1 MHEMPVT
8 QSVLEIALRHAES
21 AGAQH
26 ITDIYL
32 VIGQLSSF
40 VDDAIQFYWDIISA
54 GTIAQGATL
63 HFERI
68 PAEARCNNCGQQ
80 YRLEGMDFTCPQ
92 CGGVDVQI
100 VAGQEF
106 YVDSINVETDEADE
120 ETKG

>member
-21 AGAQH
+21 AEARR

-68 PAEARCNNCGQQ
+68 PAQARCQSCGVQ
-80 YRLEGMDFTCPQ
+80 YRLEGTDFACPQ
-92 CGGVDVQI
+92 CDSVDVRI

-106 YVDSINVETDEADE
+106 YVDSINVETDEQSD
-120 ETKG
+120 

>member
-21 AGAQH
+21 ADASR

-40 VDDAIQFYWDIISA
+40 VDDAIQFYWDIISE

-68 PAEARCNNCGQQ
+68 PAQARCDNCGAE
-80 YRLEGMDFTCPQ
+80 YRLEGMDFTCPG
-92 CGGVDVQI
+92 CGGVAVTI
-100 VAGQEF
+100 VAGKEF
-106 YVDSINVETDEADE
+106 YVDSINVETDDQ
-120 ETKG
+120 TQS